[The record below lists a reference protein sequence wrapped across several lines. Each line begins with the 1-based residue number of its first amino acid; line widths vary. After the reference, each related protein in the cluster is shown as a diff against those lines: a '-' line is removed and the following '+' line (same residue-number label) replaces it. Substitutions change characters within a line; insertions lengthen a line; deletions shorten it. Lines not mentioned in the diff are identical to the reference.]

1 VVRAGTGSFF
11 MTRMAGAAITDNTC
25 AADRMAKVRVMAGVP
40 IRAVVVIDSTCAAL
54 DDPGIAPGDPCSN

>member
-1 VVRAGTGSFF
+1 